1 LEESSGRSVALLQI
15 DAVMVD
21 KILKGIKPA
30 YLPVEQQNSLNS
42 SPTRKNRIDVNNSA

>member
-30 YLPVEQQNSLNS
+30 YLPVEPAKQFEFITDQEE
-42 SPTRKNRIDVNNSA
+42 PYRRK